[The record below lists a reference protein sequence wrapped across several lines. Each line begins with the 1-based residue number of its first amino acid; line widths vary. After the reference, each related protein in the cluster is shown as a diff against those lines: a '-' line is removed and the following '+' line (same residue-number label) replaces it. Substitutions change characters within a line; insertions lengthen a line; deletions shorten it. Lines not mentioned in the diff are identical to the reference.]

1 MPDINVDKY
10 INSLNKFDKKLEKE
24 DKFISVDDLV
34 KEYKLKKASIKI
46 YIFARLIRS
55 IVRNK
60 NLSVW
65 KEDIPLILAIHKLTS
80 KRRINFRGIELAF
93 YILKDKHK
101 LVDLVDGYLESSE
114 KCSDE

>member
-24 DKFISVDDLV
+24 EKFMEVSEFVR
-34 KEYKLKKASIKI
+34 EYDVQIKSIKN
-46 YIFARLIRS
+46 YISLKLVRG

-60 NLSVW
+60 NLSIW
-65 KEDIPLILAIHKLTS
+65 KEDIPLILAIYKLTS

-93 YILKDKHK
+93 YILKDKYK

-114 KCSDE
+114 ECSNE